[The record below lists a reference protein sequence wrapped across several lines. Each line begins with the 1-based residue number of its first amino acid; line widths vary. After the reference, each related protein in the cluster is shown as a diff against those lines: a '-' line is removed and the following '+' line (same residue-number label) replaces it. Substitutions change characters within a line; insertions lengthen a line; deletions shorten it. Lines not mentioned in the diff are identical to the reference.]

1 MKYKFASDCHN
12 HSACSPDG
20 HDAIAAMCARAAEL
34 GLYAY
39 TLTDHCECQKYE
51 ERYRARVENAWAQ
64 MGAARPPEGLRFY
77 RGIEPLPKP
86 PWRAGAMTLS
96 SAPSTISGT
105 MRISFF

>member
-51 ERYRARVENAWAQ
+51 ER
-64 MGAARPPEGLRFY
+64 
-77 RGIEPLPKP
+77 
-86 PWRAGAMTLS
+86 
-96 SAPSTISGT
+96 
-105 MRISFF
+105 